1 MIPRVSIA
9 MASYNGSKYIVNQ
22 LQSFA
27 AQRRLP
33 DEVVV
38 CDDRSTDGTFDL
50 LQKFQKKAPFEVRL
64 HQNDQNIGYSKN
76 FAKALS
82 LCSGDVIFISDQDD
96 FWQPS
101 KIEFILKV
109 FENEPKTQL
118 VVNDMVLTDTNLTP
132 TPYTQLGNILA
143 AGGKADEF
151 YSGCCMALRRP
162 LLDLATPFPENFFA
176 HDNWINHLAVPLGV
190 RSLISKPLQLYRRHD
205 QNASNWMLSSPTGVS
220 QFSRARAAGLG
231 SAAEG
236 WKDQIERYQI
246 TLERLA
252 SRTNVPGAH
261 DDALQNLQ
269 FRIKNLD
276 ARLTLC
282 AKSRVVRWHLVLA
295 LWLRGGYTDFAGWK
309 SAVKDLIRP

>member
-9 MASYNGSKYIVNQ
+9 MASYNGSKYIMKQ

-27 AQRRLP
+27 AQSKLP

-38 CDDRSTDGTFDL
+38 CDDNSTDGTFDL
-50 LQKFQKKAPFEVRL
+50 LQEFQQKAPFEVRL
-64 HQNDQNIGYSKN
+64 YQNDQNIGYSKN

-82 LCSGDVIFISDQDD
+82 ICSGDVLFISDQDD

-101 KIEFILKV
+101 KIEHILKV
-109 FENEPKTQL
+109 FEDEPKTQL

-162 LLDLATPFPENFFA
+162 LLDLATPFPERFFA
-176 HDNWINHLAVPLGV
+176 HDNWINHLAASLGV
-190 RSLISKPLQLYRRHD
+190 RSLISEPLQLYRRHD
-205 QNASNWMLSSPTGVS
+205 QNASNWVLSSPAGVS
-220 QFSRARAAGLG
+220 QFSRARAAELG
-231 SAAEG
+231 SAAAG
-236 WKDQIERYQI
+236 WKDKIERYHM
-246 TLERLA
+246 TLERLL
-252 SRTNVPGAH
+252 SRPNVLGPH
-261 DDALQNLQ
+261 DDAVQNLR
-269 FRIKNLD
+269 FRIENLD

-282 AKSRVVRWHLVLA
+282 AKSRVVRWYHVLA
-295 LWLRGGYTDFAGWK
+295 LWLGGGYTDFAGWK
-309 SAVKDLIRP
+309 SVAKDLIRP